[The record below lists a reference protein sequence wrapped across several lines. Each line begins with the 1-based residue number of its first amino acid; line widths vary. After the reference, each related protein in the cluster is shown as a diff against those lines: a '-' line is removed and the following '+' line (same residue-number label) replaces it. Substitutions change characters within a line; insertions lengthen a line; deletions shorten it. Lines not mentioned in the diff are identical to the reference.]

1 MWQRTKKEGIDV
13 PSTINLYRTRGLAAR
28 PRTCFTIF
36 HLGETRRN
44 WGHVTTREYES
55 ELRSEQQYVTELYRR
70 LDAERARVK
79 GGYAAALRGPIDK
92 KDGGTFVQR
101 DSEVRALAKE
111 MRRLGIADNGL
122 CFGRLDS
129 LSGERSYVGRIGI
142 FDKEDEYEPLL
153 IDWRAPAA
161 RPFYTATGAN
171 PENMRRRRQFHTRG
185 RQITEFTDE
194 LLGRPDGAQQGDGSD
209 AALLAAVNAPR
220 GDGMRDIV
228 ATIQAEQ
235 DEIIRLDHPGVLVIE
250 GGPGTG
256 KTVVALHRVAYLLY
270 TQRKRIENHGVLVVG
285 PNSAFLNHI
294 GRVLPSLGETD
305 VVFMTTGDLVPGLQV
320 SDEDAPEVARLK
332 GSRTMADVLA
342 AAVADRERLPIE
354 PIPITLADVTVQ
366 IDAETAQWAREE
378 GRGSQRPHNEAR
390 AVFTDILTY
399 VLTERAIARIGRG
412 WLTREDKKAWEQM
425 RSNLTRDLADN
436 DSFSAAVDELWP
448 ILTPASLLATLY
460 SSPERLQAAGA
471 DAALFR
477 ADGDSWTVSDV
488 PLLDELVDLLG
499 PDKPVDD
506 SAERERRAEAEY
518 AEKVLDMM
526 VGREDL
532 MSDED
537 HLLATDLL
545 YAEDLADRFVVRDT
559 RELAERA
566 AADRD
571 WTYRHVVVDEAQE
584 LSEMDWRVLMRRCP
598 SRSFTVVGD
607 LAQRRSAAGATSWDT
622 MLDPYVPDRWV
633 YRSLS
638 VNYRTPAEIMTV
650 AAALLAEFAPEVQ
663 PPDSV
668 RATGVRPW
676 SKKVTDSELA
686 PAIDDF
692 VREEAGREG
701 TSVVI
706 GPPGVPSAVAP
717 SETKGLEFD
726 AVLVVEPE
734 RILAA
739 GPRGAAELYVALTRA
754 TQRLGVLHCG
764 PLPSALSG
772 LADNQG

>member
-1 MWQRTKKEGIDV
+1 MPHNRPPKAK
-13 PSTINLYRTRGLAAR
+13 TRG
-28 PRTCFTIF
+28 I
-36 HLGETRRN
+36 
-44 WGHVTTREYES
+44 WGHVTTREYEN
-55 ELRSEQQYVTELYRR
+55 ELRSEQQYMTELYSR

-92 KDGGTFVQR
+92 KDGGTLVQR

-111 MRRLGIADNGL
+111 MRGLGVADNGL

-129 LSGERSYVGRIGI
+129 LSGDRSYVGRIGI
-142 FDKEDEYEPLL
+142 FDKDDDYEPLL

-185 RQITEFTDE
+185 RRIIEFTDE
-194 LLGRPDGAQQGDGSD
+194 VLGRPDGAEQGGRSD

-305 VVFMTTGDLVPGLQV
+305 VVFVTTGDLVPGLHV
-320 SDEDAPEVARLK
+320 SDEDAPETARVK
-332 GSRTMADVLA
+332 GSLKMLYVLA
-342 AAVADRERLPIE
+342 AAIADRQRLTE
-354 PIPITLADVTVQ
+354 NPIPIDLADVTVQ
-366 IDAETAQWAREE
+366 IDEETAQWAREE
-378 GRGSQRPHNEAR
+378 ARGSERPHNEAR
-390 AVFTDILTY
+390 AVFIDIVTY

-412 WLTREDKKAWEQM
+412 WLTREDKKAWEQL
-425 RSNLTRDLADN
+425 RSDLTRDLAAN
-436 DSFSAAVDELWP
+436 ASFLAAVDELWP
-448 ILTPASLLATLY
+448 ILTPESLLATLY
-460 SSPERLQAAGA
+460 CSPERLQAAGA

-477 ADGDSWTVSDV
+477 AEGNSWTVSDV

-499 PDKPVDD
+499 PDEPVDD
-506 SAERERRAEAEY
+506 SAERERKAEAEY
-518 AEKVLDMM
+518 AEGVLDMM
-526 VGREDL
+526 LSREDL

-545 YAEDLADRFVVRDT
+545 YAEDLADRFVQRDS

-571 WTYRHVVVDEAQE
+571 WTYRHIVVDEAQE

-607 LAQRRSAAGATSWDT
+607 LAQRRSVAGATSWDT
-622 MLDPYVPDRWV
+622 MLDPYVPGRWI

-638 VNYRTPAEIMTV
+638 VNYRTPAEIMSV
-650 AAALLAEFAPEVQ
+650 AGALLAEFAPGVQ

-668 RATGVRPW
+668 RATGVQPW
-676 SKKVTDSELA
+676 SRQVTEDELTTA
-686 PAIDDF
+686 VEEF
-692 VREEAGREG
+692 VRKEAGREG

-706 GPPGVPSAVAP
+706 GPPGVPGAVPP

-754 TQRLGVLHCG
+754 TQRLGVLHRG
-764 PLPSALSG
+764 PLPQALSG
-772 LADNQG
+772 LVEVEA

>member
-1 MWQRTKKEGIDV
+1 MPHNQ
-13 PSTINLYRTRGLAAR
+13 R
-28 PRTCFTIF
+28 PRHQTGSI
-36 HLGETRRN
+36 
-44 WGHVTTREYES
+44 WGRVTTRDHED
-55 ELRSEQQYVTELYRR
+55 ELSSEQHHVTGLYAR

-79 GGYAAALRGPIDK
+79 DGHTAALKSPIDV
-92 KDGGTFVQR
+92 KDGGTLVQR
-101 DSEVRALAKE
+101 DSEVRALARE
-111 MRRLGIADNGL
+111 MRRLDVADNGL
-122 CFGRLDS
+122 CFGRLDAV
-129 LSGERSYVGRIGI
+129 SGERSYIGRIGI
-142 FDKEDEYEPLL
+142 FDKDDDYEPLL
-153 IDWRAPAA
+153 TDWRAPAA

-171 PENMRRRRQFHTRG
+171 PENMRRRRQFHSRG
-185 RQITEFTDE
+185 RRLVDFTDE
-194 LLGRPDGAQQGDGSD
+194 ILGRPDGNERGGSGD

-228 ATIQAEQ
+228 ATIQSEQ

-270 TQRKRIENHGVLVVG
+270 TQRRRIENHGVLVVG

-305 VVFMTTGDLVPGLQV
+305 VVFMTTGDLVPGLHV
-320 SDEDAPEVARLK
+320 TAEDTPDAARLK
-332 GSRTMADVLA
+332 GSLKILDVLA
-342 AAVADRERLPIE
+342 AAIADRQRLPRE
-354 PIPITLADVTVQ
+354 PIPIELSDVTVR
-366 IDAETAQWAREE
+366 IDAETAEWARDEA
-378 GRGSQRPHNEAR
+378 RGTGLPHNEAR
-390 AVFTDILTY
+390 AKFVEIVTY
-399 VLTERAIARIGRG
+399 VLTERAVARIGRG
-412 WLTREDKKAWEQM
+412 WLTRDDGQAWEDL
-425 RSNLTRDLADN
+425 RSDLAEELGEN
-436 DSFSAAVDELWP
+436 AAFGSAVDKLWP
-448 ILTPASLLATLY
+448 VLTPESVLTSLY
-460 SSPERLQAAGA
+460 SSAERIAAAGA
-471 DAALFR
+471 DAALLR
-477 ADGDSWTVSDV
+477 PDGDAWTVADL

-506 SAERERRAEAEY
+506 SAERERKAEAQY
-518 AEKVLDMM
+518 AAGVLDMM
-526 VGREDL
+526 VSREDL

-545 YAEDLADRFVVRDT
+545 YAEDLAERFEERDT

-607 LAQRRSAAGATSWDT
+607 LAQRRSVAGATSWDA
-622 MLDPYVPDRWV
+622 MLEAYVPGRWM

-638 VNYRTPAEIMTV
+638 VNYRTPAEIMAV
-650 AAALLAEFAPEVQ
+650 AAALLAEFAPGVE

-668 RATGVRPW
+668 RATGVTPW
-676 SKKVTDSELA
+676 SRQVSTGELA
-686 PAIDDF
+686 SAIEDF
-692 VREEAGREG
+692 VDEEAARDG

-706 GPPGVPSAVAP
+706 GPPGVAGAVAP

-734 RILAA
+734 RILAD

-754 TQRLGVLHCG
+754 TQRLGVVHVA
-764 PLPSALSG
+764 PLPQALGG
-772 LADNQG
+772 LAQTSRMSGTS